1 MADGTA
7 TRVTLVARARVTER
21 SAAESEDPG
30 CPEEGLI
37 LGRTENMKLI
47 NRHLEGWRH
56 QLEAQRQ
63 AFTLIELLVVIAI
76 IAILAA
82 LLLPALASAKIKAE
96 RIHCVSNFKQMGLAL
111 NMYVHDFNDTLCGGR
126 DPSGAKTGLQNGQVP
141 GYDNRQTSVK
151 FLSYYLAEYMKMP
164 APSSQWRVIPA
175 FVCPG
180 LTKNVPAPY
189 RPPTNSVVFVFPGT
203 GSVTNPE
210 NPVPF
215 RIFGYYNPPEA
226 PHRIPEITAY
236 GSITSIG
243 VTGDI
248 DQWSTDSAGW
258 RDQLPPKP
266 VHEKV
271 RNWLYLDGHVA
282 TRKALY
288 DVKF

>member
-1 MADGTA
+1 
-7 TRVTLVARARVTER
+7 
-21 SAAESEDPG
+21 
-30 CPEEGLI
+30 
-37 LGRTENMKLI
+37 MKNKDRNLD
-47 NRHLEGWRH
+47 GWRNGAG
-56 QLEAQRQ
+56 LRRPG
-63 AFTLIELLVVIAI
+63 FTLIELLVVIAI

-82 LLLPALASAKIKAE
+82 LLLPALANAKIKAE
-96 RIHCVSNFKQMGLAL
+96 RINCVSNFKQMGLAL
-111 NMYVHDFNDTLCGGR
+111 CMYINDFNDTLCGGR
-126 DPSGAKTGLQNGQVP
+126 DASGAKAGLQNGQKA
-141 GYDNRQTSVK
+141 GYDSSQNSVK

-164 APSSQWRVIPA
+164 TPSSQWRVIPA
-175 FVCPG
+175 FICPG
-180 LTKNVPAPY
+180 LAKNVPTPY
-189 RPPTNSVVFVFPGT
+189 KPPTNSIVFVFTGS

-215 RIFGYYNPPEA
+215 RIFGYYNPPEP

-236 GSITSIG
+236 APTTTVG

-266 VHEKV
+266 VHGKV

-282 TRKALY
+282 TRKAPY